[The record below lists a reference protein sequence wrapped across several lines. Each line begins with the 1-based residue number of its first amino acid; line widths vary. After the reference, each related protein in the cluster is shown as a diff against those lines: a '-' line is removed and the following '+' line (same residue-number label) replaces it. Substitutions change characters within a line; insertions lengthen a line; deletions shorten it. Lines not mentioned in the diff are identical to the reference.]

1 MGIIMG
7 ITTGIIGG
15 TTIGITMVT
24 GTVGIIT
31 AIGDKSGW
39 ITD

>member
-1 MGIIMG
+1 MG
-7 ITTGIIGG
+7 ITTG
-15 TTIGITMVT
+15 TTVGIVT

-31 AIGDKSGW
+31 AIGEKSGW